1 MKKSAIILVDDE
13 MIILQSL
20 RTQLKRDL
28 GDLYEIELAES
39 GEEGMEIFNELKADS
54 IEIPLVISDQ
64 IMPGMKGDEF
74 LEFVYKTSKDT
85 RTIMLTGQADVTS
98 VGKAVNNAKL
108 YRFIAKPWDEVDL
121 NMTIKEAIKS
131 YQKNK
136 KIEEQSIELKK
147 LVEELQDANENLEKR
162 VIERTKKVVEQKRLI
177 ELKNEEITSSI
188 EYAKRI
194 QKAILPLEAEISKLL
209 PGYFIFYQPKDI
221 VSGDFYWFT
230 QKGNKSIIV
239 AADCT
244 GHGVPG
250 AFMSMLGISMLDDIV
265 NHQNIVQSDLILNK
279 LKDSIIKSLH
289 QTNNK
294 GELKDGMDLS
304 LLIIDRVEMTLQFSG
319 AYNPLLIIRNNE
331 LYTHKADRMP
341 VGFHFKHNTTFSK
354 TDLNLEKDDM
364 LYIFSDGYTDQFG
377 GVSNK
382 KFMMKQFKS
391 LLLEIHHQPLK
402 AQKKAIKERFFEWKS
417 SYPQTDD
424 IIIIGIKV

>member
-304 LLIIDRVEMTLQFSG
+304 LLII
-319 AYNPLLIIRNNE
+319 
-331 LYTHKADRMP
+331 
-341 VGFHFKHNTTFSK
+341 
-354 TDLNLEKDDM
+354 
-364 LYIFSDGYTDQFG
+364 
-377 GVSNK
+377 
-382 KFMMKQFKS
+382 
-391 LLLEIHHQPLK
+391 
-402 AQKKAIKERFFEWKS
+402 
-417 SYPQTDD
+417 
-424 IIIIGIKV
+424 